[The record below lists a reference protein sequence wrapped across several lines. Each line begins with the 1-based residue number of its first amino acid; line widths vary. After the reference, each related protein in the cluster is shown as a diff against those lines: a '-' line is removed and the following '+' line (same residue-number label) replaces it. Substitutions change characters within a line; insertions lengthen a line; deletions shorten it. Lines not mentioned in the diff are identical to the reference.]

1 MYGEKIPRDKQ
12 GTTRAKSAPSSRLS
26 SLPRSTCSTPFSSR
40 PSTARSLKVKVN
52 PAQIIRRPQTSLS
65 AVTRNPSR
73 AKTPSSGKASGQS
86 REKIKAKRPV
96 SSFVPTCVDS
106 DDENEAHNV
115 RFVSKKIPRV
125 PSAKT
130 AAIGG
135 AVIAARSVTSANAKR
150 SQVTPEQAW
159 ITTQP
164 MSQKRQ
170 QLKENLMEINAMKVN
185 KVENRMRDFL
195 AKYPL
200 VVKF

>member
-1 MYGEKIPRDKQ
+1 MYGEKIPREKQ
-12 GTTRAKSAPSSRLS
+12 ATTRAKSAPASRLS

-40 PSTARSLKVKVN
+40 PSTARSLKMN
-52 PAQIIRRPQTSLS
+52 PAQIIRRPQTSL
-65 AVTRNPSR
+65 AAGTRNPSR
-73 AKTPSSGKASGQS
+73 AKTPSTGKASGQY
-86 REKIKAKRPV
+86 RDKTKTKRPV

-106 DDENEAHNV
+106 DDENETHNV
-115 RFVSKKIPRV
+115 KFVSKKIPRV

-130 AAIGG
+130 AAIGR

-170 QLKENLMEINAMKVN
+170 QLNENLMEINSMKVN

>member
-1 MYGEKIPRDKQ
+1 MYGEKIPREQQ
-12 GTTRAKSAPSSRLS
+12 GTSRAKSAPASRLS

-40 PSTARSLKVKVN
+40 PSTARSLKVN
-52 PAQIIRRPQTSLS
+52 PAHIIRRPQTSLS
-65 AVTRNPSR
+65 EVSRYPSR
-73 AKTPSSGKASGQS
+73 AKTSSSGRASGQS
-86 REKIKAKRPV
+86 REKIKARRPV

-106 DDENEAHNV
+106 DDVNEAHNV
-115 RFVSKKIPRV
+115 KFVSKKIPRV

-130 AAIGG
+130 AAIGR
-135 AVIAARSVTSANAKR
+135 AVIAARSVTSANAKH